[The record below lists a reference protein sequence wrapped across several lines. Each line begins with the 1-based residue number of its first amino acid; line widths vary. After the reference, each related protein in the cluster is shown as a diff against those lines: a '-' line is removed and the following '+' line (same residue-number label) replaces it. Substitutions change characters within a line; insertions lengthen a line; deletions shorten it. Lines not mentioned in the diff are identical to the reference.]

1 MAFYCIGAYTGQVPK
16 EEFRKITVDFTEAFA
31 KTLREHS
38 QKTSFCFLSGQGADQ
53 KEKSSMQF
61 ARDKGAAE
69 NYLISLKFDRL
80 YIFRPGYIYPVTP
93 RKEPNFSHKLMRAL
107 YKPVLKW
114 LYPNIGISSE
124 ELAKVMVNAG
134 INGADKIIFE
144 NKALR
149 AAITL

>member
-1 MAFYCIGAYTGQVPK
+1 
-16 EEFRKITVDFTEAFA
+16 
-31 KTLREHS
+31 
-38 QKTSFCFLSGQGADQ
+38 
-53 KEKSSMQF
+53 MQF